1 MDDSFKEKL
10 TDILKDRI
18 SISEGTRAN
27 YARGEDAYE
36 PVLSQAVVFP
46 ESNEEVSKI
55 LKLCN
60 ENKVPVVPFGTGT
73 SLEGHAVGN
82 EKGITISLEKMNK
95 VLSVNAADFDCRVQA
110 NVTRKQLN
118 EYLRED
124 GVFFP
129 IDPGADAAL
138 GGMAACSASGT
149 MAVKYGTMRTVVTGL
164 TVVLPNGEII
174 KTGTRAKKSS
184 AGYNLTNLFIG
195 SEGTLGIITEVHLRL
210 SPIPESI
217 MSAVCHFPDLESA
230 VLTAQEVIQ
239 YGVPIARIE
248 MLNKDQME
256 ISIKYSK
263 LDKAEPL
270 PTLFFEFHGSEPSN
284 KESINIV
291 EELSK
296 NNGGSDFKWA
306 ESLEERNKLWKARHE
321 IYYAVKSQGTNVKIY
336 ATDVCVPISKLVECI
351 KFSENEIQ
359 QHGLKA
365 PMVGHVG
372 DGNFHVTVIYDP
384 SKEGEYE
391 IIRNFSDKLID
402 KALEL
407 EGTITGEHGIGL
419 QKKKY
424 LLREH
429 ADNLPVMKAI
439 AIASEEDLATAKIF
453 QKHADMLLFDSK
465 PPSGA
470 SRPGGNALSF
480 EWSLVAN
487 QDWRLPWMLAGG
499 IDVANLSLAVEISG
513 ASAIDVSS
521 GVEDSKGFKSPVKIK
536 ELLYFAATL

>member
-1 MDDSFKEKL
+1 MNDTLKQKL
-10 TDILKDRI
+10 TEILNDRI
-18 SISEGTRAN
+18 SFSEGTRAN
-27 YARGEDAYE
+27 YARGEDTYE

-46 ESNEEVSKI
+46 ETNEEVSKI

-60 ENKVPVVPFGTGT
+60 EHKVPVVPFGTGT
-73 SLEGHAVGN
+73 SLEGHVVGN
-82 EKGITISLEKMNK
+82 ENGITISLEKMNK
-95 VLSVNAADFDCRVQA
+95 VLSVNASDFDCRVQA

-138 GGMAACSASGT
+138 GGMSATSASGT
-149 MAVKYGTMRTVVTGL
+149 MAVKYGTMRTVVSGL
-164 TVVLPNGEII
+164 TVVLPTGDIV
-174 KTGTRAKKSS
+174 KLGTRTKKSS

-239 YGVPIARIE
+239 YGIPIARIE

-263 LDKAEPL
+263 LENAEPM
-270 PTLFFEFHGSEPSN
+270 PTLFFEFHGSESAN

-296 NNGGSDFKWA
+296 NNGGSDLKWA
-306 ESLEERNKLWKARHE
+306 ETLEERNKLWKARHE
-321 IYYAVKSQGTNVKIY
+321 VYDSVKAQGVNTKVY
-336 ATDVCVPISKLVECI
+336 TTDICVPISNLVECI
-351 KFSENEIQ
+351 KFSEKEIQ

-372 DGNFHVTVIYDP
+372 DGNFHVTILYDP
-384 SKEGEYE
+384 LKEGEYK
-391 IIRNFSDKLID
+391 IIRDFSDKLVD

-407 EGTITGEHGIGL
+407 EGTVTGEHGIGL

-424 LLREH
+424 LLKEH
-429 ADNLPVMKAI
+429 PDNLPVMKSI
-439 AIASEEDLATAKIF
+439 KKSIDPNNIMNPGKVFDL
-453 QKHADMLLFDSK
+453 
-465 PPSGA
+465 
-470 SRPGGNALSF
+470 N
-480 EWSLVAN
+480 
-487 QDWRLPWMLAGG
+487 
-499 IDVANLSLAVEISG
+499 
-513 ASAIDVSS
+513 
-521 GVEDSKGFKSPVKIK
+521 
-536 ELLYFAATL
+536 